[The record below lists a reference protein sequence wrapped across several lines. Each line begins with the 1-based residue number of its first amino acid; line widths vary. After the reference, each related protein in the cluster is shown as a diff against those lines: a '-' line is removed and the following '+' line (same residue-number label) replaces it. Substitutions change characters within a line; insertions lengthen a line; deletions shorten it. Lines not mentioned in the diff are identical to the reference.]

1 MSNFKIQG
9 GMDSAPLPTPM
20 TSPHVRS

>member
-9 GMDSAPLPTPM
+9 GLGPFRPSCNA
-20 TSPHVRS
+20 H

>member
-9 GMDSAPLPTPM
+9 GMDSAPLPTSM